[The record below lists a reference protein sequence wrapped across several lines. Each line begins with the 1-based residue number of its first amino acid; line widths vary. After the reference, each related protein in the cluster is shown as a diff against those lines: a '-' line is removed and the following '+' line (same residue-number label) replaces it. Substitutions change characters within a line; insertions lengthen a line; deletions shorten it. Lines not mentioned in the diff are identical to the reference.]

1 MIRNV
6 VIYRI
11 NFYMFIFIKFLQ
23 FVIDN
28 LSSKQLKSSYYLLI
42 VFGRNESKIY
52 CVLKCFKLYFVF
64 QVNILYFVLFN

>member
-1 MIRNV
+1 MIRHV

-11 NFYMFIFIKFLQ
+11 NFYIFIFIKFLQ

-28 LSSKQLKSSYYLLI
+28 LSSKQLNSSYYLLI
-42 VFGRNESKIY
+42 AFGRNVSKIY
-52 CVLKCFKLYFVF
+52 WVLSCFKFYFVS